1 MPLNSAFGNSN
12 SPFMTMTISTTPK
25 HQDFHISGVRHITP
39 EEAYDL
45 AKNNDAFLLDV
56 RETIEWNQEK
66 IAGVDVIYIPL
77 AEIIDNLDKLP
88 HNKLIIVVC
97 RAGIRSSKIA
107 NLLNY
112 QGFPDAM
119 NLDGG
124 IVMWKTLGL
133 PVESKTAR
141 SCGCGCSC
149 GN

>member
-1 MPLNSAFGNSN
+1 MIK
-12 SPFMTMTISTTPK
+12 TISISPK
-25 HQDFHISGVRHITP
+25 HQDFHISGVRHISP
-39 EEAYDL
+39 EDAFESV
-45 AKNNDAFLLDV
+45 KNNTALLLDV
-56 RETIEWNQEK
+56 RETIECNQER
-66 IAGVDVIYIPL
+66 IASAEVMYIPL
-77 AEIIDNLDKLP
+77 AEIIDSLDKLP

-124 IVMWKTLGL
+124 IIMWKSLGL